1 MGKCAQ
7 LVMGPAGCGK
17 STYCKTI
24 QDHCDSLK
32 RTVHV
37 VNLDPAAEKFNYNI
51 SFDIRDLVTLEDVME
66 EMELGPN
73 GGLVYC
79 MEYLIQNLDE
89 WLGEEIKDYQD
100 DYLIFDCPGQ
110 IELYSHVPVMK
121 LFCQELQRL
130 GYNVC
135 GVYCL
140 DVQFVDDP
148 SKFIAG
154 TMMCL
159 SAMIQFEMPH
169 INVLTKC
176 DLLDDEQFEKLEED
190 YLVPDVE
197 DLFSRLN
204 SRMETSSNKYK
215 KLNQEIATIISQYS
229 MVAFVPLNIDSEDSI
244 EYCLST
250 IDHAIQYGED
260 LEVREPQENEEI
272 EDL

>member
-1 MGKCAQ
+1 MKHAQ

-32 RTVHV
+32 RTLHV
-37 VNLDPAAEKFNYNI
+37 VNLDPAADTFHYNV

-66 EMELGPN
+66 ELEMGPN

-79 MEYLIQNLDE
+79 MEYLIENLDE
-89 WLGEEIKDYQD
+89 WLAEQIKDYND

-121 LFCQELQRL
+121 IFTQELQRL
-130 GYNVC
+130 GYQVC
-135 GVYCL
+135 GVYCV

-148 SKFIAG
+148 AKFISG

-159 SAMIQFEMPH
+159 SAMVQFEMPH

-176 DLLDDEQFEKLEED
+176 DILDDQQRTKLEEE
-190 YLVPDVE
+190 YLIPDID
-197 DLFSRLN
+197 DLVYQLDKRMSRGTAITQKY
-204 SRMETSSNKYK
+204 SR
-215 KLNQEIATIISQYS
+215 LNQEIGNIISQYS
-229 MVAFVPLNIDSEDSI
+229 MVAYVPLNIEDESSI
-244 EYCLST
+244 EFCLST
-250 IDHAIQYGED
+250 IDNAIQYGED
-260 LEVREPQENEEI
+260 LEVKEPKEN
-272 EDL
+272 DQD